1 METRHLVLLVRVGAT
16 VVSESTELSFET
28 VISGLQSGDN
38 AATTEIYNRFFGRM
52 MLQACKS
59 LDHSLGGAVDVE
71 SVAMTALEAFLEGCR
86 NKQHRLENWGMV
98 LGLLKSIVIRKS
110 LNFNRYHHQARR
122 HPGTEVGTVVSGGQS
137 SVAEWS
143 AVASGPRPDEEAAV
157 REIVELALA
166 RLNTHEKSLI
176 EGFRSGLNHDQNAM
190 LKGVSARTVQRAV
203 EKFRKTIEELLEV
216 AA

>member
-1 METRHLVLLVRVGAT
+1 MSDTAQ
-16 VVSESTELSFET
+16 LSFEM
-28 VISGLQSGDN
+28 VLSGLQAGDN
-38 AATTEIYNRFFGRM
+38 AATTEVYNRFFGTM

-86 NKQHRLENWGMV
+86 NKQHQFDNWGMM

-122 HPGTEVGTVVSGGQS
+122 HPGISGSRTGMADQMP
-137 SVAEWS
+137 VAEWS
-143 AVASGPRPDEEAAV
+143 AVATGPRPDEEAAI
-157 REIVELALA
+157 REVIDLALA
-166 RLNTHEKSLI
+166 RLNNNEKSLI

-190 LKGVSARTVQRAV
+190 IKGVSARTVQRTV

>member
-1 METRHLVLLVRVGAT
+1 MSDTT
-16 VVSESTELSFET
+16 QLSFEM
-28 VISGLQSGDN
+28 VVLGLQAGDN
-38 AATTEIYNRFFGRM
+38 AATTEVYNRFFGTM

-59 LDHSLGGAVDVE
+59 LDHSLGAAVDVE

-86 NKQHRLENWGMV
+86 NKQHQFDNWGMM

-122 HPGTEVGTVVSGGQS
+122 HPGTGASTVVTGGES
-137 SVAEWS
+137 SAVEWT
-143 AVASGPRPDEEAAV
+143 AVASGPRPDEEAAI
-157 REIVELALA
+157 REVVELALA
-166 RLNTHEKSLI
+166 RLNSNEKSLI

-190 LKGVSARTVQRAV
+190 LMGVSARTVQRTV
-203 EKFRKTIEELLEV
+203 EKFRKSISELLEV